1 MNSKT
6 IMLSSSLMG
15 IFIAI
20 QIIKV
25 VSPINIGSLMTSA
38 LFGLFWSYFTTKQNL
53 SIQGLRIAWNLTFS
67 FRSIPQVV
75 AVVKGQTI
83 AGMSF
88 LDYFNSTLKN
98 PVDLQA
104 YELLRILGASV
115 NGIVI
120 FKVFV
125 IYCFIYAL
133 IVPYVFYRYFK
144 RIGIYKRLPSF

>member
-88 LDYFNSTLKN
+88 LDYFNSTLK
-98 PVDLQA
+98 
-104 YELLRILGASV
+104 ILGASV